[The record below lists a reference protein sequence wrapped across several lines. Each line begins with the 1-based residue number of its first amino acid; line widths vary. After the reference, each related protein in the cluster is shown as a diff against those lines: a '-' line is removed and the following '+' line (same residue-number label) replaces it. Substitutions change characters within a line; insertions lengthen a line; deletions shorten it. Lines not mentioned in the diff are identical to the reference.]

1 MQNKNIKNPD
11 LNKVGV
17 FDILLKEAET
27 GAGGGEPFA
36 SYLRV
41 KNYVFGRKM
50 CGDDRVETVPSSP
63 LEEREIV

>member
-17 FDILLKEAET
+17 FGILVEVAET

-36 SYLRV
+36 S
-41 KNYVFGRKM
+41 
-50 CGDDRVETVPSSP
+50 
-63 LEEREIV
+63 